1 MQTQEFTNW
10 LLDADTPA
18 IRYRTMRDL
27 LGYPNEEP
35 RVVAARQ
42 AIMSSGPVPALLSH
56 QTPDGNWEGERS
68 YYTPKYI
75 STHWSMM
82 LLTELN
88 VDGDEPRFQQGIHYM
103 LETTAGELRHRLDT
117 QYYGLACFWGN
128 LLRYALQAGLY
139 GDARVEQ
146 VIHFID
152 RSLQNG
158 SCYCE
163 HNWGYACAWGAVR
176 ALW

>member
-56 QTPDGNWEGERS
+56 QTPAGNWEGERS

-82 LLTELN
+82 LLTELSIN
-88 VDGDEPRFQQGIHYM
+88 GSDSRFQQGVHYM
-103 LETTAGELRHRLDT
+103 LETTAGELRERLDT
-117 QYYGLACFWGN
+117 QYYGLPAACRMAHVIANTIGGMLVHGERCGRYGGWQPSRRRSA
-128 LLRYALQAGLY
+128 LAKPRQPLR
-139 GDARVEQ
+139 RE
-146 VIHFID
+146 
-152 RSLQNG
+152 
-158 SCYCE
+158 
-163 HNWGYACAWGAVR
+163 
-176 ALW
+176 